1 MDLLSVSIDLPF
13 GDIFINI
20 VNTYVIFCVA
30 VVLLSI
36 RFLSPHPV
44 VYHKGFYLG
53 HTWMV

>member
-20 VNTYVIFCVA
+20 VNTYMIFSVA
-30 VVLLSI
+30 VLLLSI

-44 VYHKGFYLG
+44 VYHKGFYSDM
-53 HTWMV
+53 T